1 MKKKK
6 KKKEIQCVCVI
17 IVIRRSFRNN
27 IGIGLKSETAGDE
40 TRWNEMKRDEIK
52 WDGFR
57 GGRKTT

>member
-1 MKKKK
+1 MQQRHEKKK

-40 TRWNEMKRDEIK
+40 TR
-52 WDGFR
+52 
-57 GGRKTT
+57 

>member
-1 MKKKK
+1 MTVKTHMQQRHEKK

-40 TRWNEMKRDEIK
+40 TR
-52 WDGFR
+52 
-57 GGRKTT
+57 